1 MRMSKGKPAEET
13 VLIQSGTHRRRVQWM
28 LWMGGSLMVLLGLV
42 WGIFFGFRG
51 DWAIVAMDGALVLCG
66 VLALV
71 LTQRAQTRSASLLML
86 GSLFLVICTMA
97 AVLDVPSVQV
107 PRSTHHYLLA
117 LVVCSF
123 VLLRGE
129 SRWLYHG
136 IPLLCFTAFLVFSST
151 QAGILTPYAL
161 PDSVRTTGSWITN
174 AFALLA
180 LYASLHIMQNDF
192 SAPIAMETELR
203 QALAGNQ
210 FLLYYQPQV
219 DAGGRMMGAEALL
232 RWQHPA
238 RGLVLPN
245 EFILLAEQTGLIL
258 PLGQWAL
265 QTACEQL
272 VSWSTRPDTADL
284 TLAVNVSARQLRQ
297 PDFVAMVLSI
307 VAQTGANP
315 TRLKLEITESLLVND
330 VEDTIAKMAALK
342 THGVGFS
349 LDDFG
354 TGYSSLSYLKR
365 LPLDQLKIDR
375 SFVHDVLTGTNDAAI
390 VDTVIALGQSL
401 GLTVIAEGVET
412 EGQREFLARH
422 GCQAFQGYL
431 FSRALPAAEFDAL
444 DMRKVNAMVLRVVR
458 NSRY

>member
-1 MRMSKGKPAEET
+1 MRMSKDKPAEGA

-28 LWMGGSLMVLLGLV
+28 LWMGGSLMVLIGLV

-51 DWAIVAMDGALVLCG
+51 DWVIVAMDGAMVLCG
-66 VLALV
+66 VLVLV

-86 GSLFLVICTMA
+86 GSLFLVICIVA
-97 AVLDVPSVQV
+97 AVLDVPSAQV

-117 LVVCSF
+117 LLVCSF

-136 IPLLCFTAFLVFSST
+136 IPLLCFAAFLVFSST
-151 QAGILTPYAL
+151 QMGILTPYAL
-161 PDSVRTTGSWITN
+161 PDGVRTAGSWITN

-219 DAGGRMMGAEALL
+219 DADGRMMGAEALL

-258 PLGQWAL
+258 PLGHWAL

-272 VSWSTRPDTADL
+272 VSWSTRPATAGL

-297 PDFVAMVLSI
+297 PDFVSMVLST

-330 VEDTIAKMAALK
+330 VEDTIATMAALK

-444 DMRKVNAMVLRVVR
+444 DMRKVNATVLRVVR